1 MDMSG
6 GGDLAWTQR
15 NKTEM
20 SIPLGTFP
28 EGLRVLVVDD
38 EPLCLMILDR
48 MLRQCKYN
56 VTTCNLA
63 TEALSLLREN
73 RNYFDLV
80 ISDVYMP
87 DMDGFK
93 LLEAIGLEL
102 DLPVIMM
109 SAVGETDL
117 VMKGITHGACDY
129 LLKPVRLEELRNIWQ
144 HVIRRRVPVK
154 DLHREEG
161 SGEWDDSAY
170 PHDSTADTDHSF
182 RKRKERVDD
191 EIQRAEDLN
200 NLKKAR
206 VVWSPE
212 LHKQFVQAVNQL
224 GIEKAVPKRI
234 LDVMSVQGLTREN
247 VASHL
252 QKYRLYLKRLSG
264 VNPQPYPVAS
274 FQAAKNGSSGGVMQ
288 IQPGGRAAASS
299 SSGSKGWILGGVG
312 LGRNV
317 VQKDTVDR
325 GSLQAQLQQKHQ
337 QQQLARTFEGLNQPT
352 RDVAFTDLQR
362 MGSNDLDLL
371 MKTEYDASGQ
381 PLDIANDQLPVLGNL
396 NVLEQFDLSG
406 LIDLREGENPV
417 TMSNLGTMSTHNNL
431 NAITM
436 ENLRRAE
443 DMGSLTSLKP
453 GNGLAGG
460 LGFGRPRGGD
470 DWAPLEGTGLAEHL
484 ALKKFGGEFT
494 SASCFSSVDTSSHE
508 GISETSFKDYNDF
521 GGPSDL
527 LTPPHDLPLS

>member
-1 MDMSG
+1 
-6 GGDLAWTQR
+6 
-15 NKTEM
+15 
-20 SIPLGTFP
+20 
-28 EGLRVLVVDD
+28 
-38 EPLCLMILDR
+38 
-48 MLRQCKYN
+48 
-56 VTTCNLA
+56 
-63 TEALSLLREN
+63 
-73 RNYFDLV
+73 
-80 ISDVYMP
+80 
-87 DMDGFK
+87 
-93 LLEAIGLEL
+93 
-102 DLPVIMM
+102 
-109 SAVGETDL
+109 
-117 VMKGITHGACDY
+117 
-129 LLKPVRLEELRNIWQ
+129 
-144 HVIRRRVPVK
+144 
-154 DLHREEG
+154 
-161 SGEWDDSAY
+161 
-170 PHDSTADTDHSF
+170 
-182 RKRKERVDD
+182 
-191 EIQRAEDLN
+191 
-200 NLKKAR
+200 
-206 VVWSPE
+206 
-212 LHKQFVQAVNQL
+212 
-224 GIEKAVPKRI
+224 
-234 LDVMSVQGLTREN
+234 
-247 VASHL
+247 
-252 QKYRLYLKRLSG
+252 
-264 VNPQPYPVAS
+264 VAS

-352 RDVAFTDLQR
+352 RDVALTDLQR

-470 DWAPLEGTGLAEHL
+470 DWAPLESTGLAEHL
-484 ALKKFGGEFT
+484 ALRKFGGEFT